1 MAFRCQNA
9 AHPAPVLFVCP
20 SSVDEGRLRC
30 IPQIMEV
37 PEESRC
43 VSHQDKAEQK
53 EKLGGYHLQSYIAR
67 SVEIVVKVQNLI
79 LTSIAEISEK
89 GSMFFL
95 VGSFEALVPAL
106 GPELILADAESLGGG
121 GSGDRSFPVAPGG
134 GARSMLALGFS
145 VAPPDKP
152 AEESMPLP
160 VDGLFFTFILM
171 VSPSYNSR
179 DSIIKRSGTDI
190 QP

>member
-1 MAFRCQNA
+1 MSFHCQNA

-20 SSVDEGRLRC
+20 SSADEGRLR
-30 IPQIMEV
+30 
-37 PEESRC
+37 
-43 VSHQDKAEQK
+43 
-53 EKLGGYHLQSYIAR
+53 
-67 SVEIVVKVQNLI
+67 
-79 LTSIAEISEK
+79 SIAEISEK

-95 VGSFEALVPAL
+95 VGSFELLVPAL
-106 GPELILADAESLGGG
+106 CPEFILADAESLGGG

-171 VSPSYNSR
+171 VSPSYTAGTPSSKYQELIYNHRGHASGK
-179 DSIIKRSGTDI
+179 SISPITMMATPLTKTNY
-190 QP
+190 